1 MSIGDAHISAQDQQ
15 PQLQSGTLKGVGCE
29 QIFEEKT
36 FFKLLLSGYTVFNCF
51 SVGRRDERRTGR
63 TGCRDSLTDREHQY
77 HDIRRTAVNLA
88 SARGREGAIAKT
100 FFANL
105 DISVQE
111 IAPRQEV
118 SISTL
123 YKHIPAVRGTGL
135 ETDSLGNTDGRNKET

>member
-1 MSIGDAHISAQDQQ
+1 M
-15 PQLQSGTLKGVGCE
+15 
-29 QIFEEKT
+29 
-36 FFKLLLSGYTVFNCF
+36 
-51 SVGRRDERRTGR
+51 
-63 TGCRDSLTDREHQY
+63 
-77 HDIRRTAVNLA
+77 NLA

-105 DISVQE
+105 NISVQE

-135 ETDSLGNTDGRNKET
+135 ETDSLGNTDGRDKET